1 LIGVLTGFEGVVNPV
16 PILLNSI
23 RVQGI
28 YVGSRETFHEMNRA
42 IRQHKLRPVVD
53 KVFPFEQAR
62 EAMKYMDSSAHFG
75 KVVIKI

>member
-1 LIGVLTGFEGVVNPV
+1 M
-16 PILLNSI
+16 
-23 RVQGI
+23 
-28 YVGSRETFHEMNRA
+28 GSRETFHEMNRA